1 MTASPR
7 TSREGDLLARAR
19 RGDHDAFLEL
29 VAQHDQRLRGLTHR
43 LLHDHQAMED
53 VLQRS
58 YAAAFESVGQTRAA
72 RDPGAWL
79 FRIAYNACVDALRPR
94 KRPAGAED
102 ASPSGDPA
110 TELSAAAEPDD
121 AVRAALA
128 ALPVAQRVALVLV
141 DAEGF
146 AAEVVAE
153 ILGVEPDKVASRL
166 KRARSAVRKAVPAEG
181 EERPSDD
188 AIRAAIAHLPIPE
201 HDPEFWGE
209 LTTLLAPE
217 AAPPVA
223 TPAAPLEP
231 AVATTAARHLVVDPP
246 TALVPRSLRRT
257 SNALLLLLAVVAA
270 VLVVAA
276 GLALVRQR
284 SDSGLGPDPKPLP
297 AAHAVVTRVHPT
309 PS

>member
-1 MTASPR
+1 MTAPPP

-19 RGDHDAFLEL
+19 RGDHDAFVEL
-29 VAQHDQRLRGLTHR
+29 VAQHDRRLRALADR
-43 LLHDHQAMED
+43 LLHDHQAIED
-53 VLQRS
+53 VLQRT

-94 KRPAGAED
+94 KRLASAED
-102 ASPSGDPA
+102 ASIGSDPV
-110 TELSAAAEPDD
+110 TGLGAAAEPGD

-146 AAEVVAE
+146 AEEVVAE
-153 ILGVEPDKVASRL
+153 ILGVEPDKVVSRL
-166 KRARSAVRKAVPAEG
+166 KRARSAVRKAVPVEG

-188 AIRAAIAHLPIPE
+188 AIRAAITLLPIPE
-201 HDPEFWGE
+201 HDPGFWGE
-209 LTTLLAPE
+209 LTALLAPD

-231 AVATTAARHLVVDPP
+231 AAATTTARHLVVDPP
-246 TALVPRSLRRT
+246 TALVPRSLRRA
-257 SNALLLLLAVVAA
+257 SNALLLLLALLAA

-276 GLALVRQR
+276 GLTLVRQR
-284 SDSGLGPDPKPLP
+284 SDSGTGPGSSPVP
-297 AAHAVVTRVHPT
+297 AAHVVVERVDPT